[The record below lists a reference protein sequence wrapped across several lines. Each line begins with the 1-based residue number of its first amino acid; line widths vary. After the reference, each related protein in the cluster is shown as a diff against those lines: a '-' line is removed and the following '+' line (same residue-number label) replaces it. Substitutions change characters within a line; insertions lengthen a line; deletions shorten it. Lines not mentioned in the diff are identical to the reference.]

1 MKDEKSSLANG
12 DDSDGDTRKDV
23 EMVEEEKE
31 KLDGEMSRTDKEETG
46 RNEREKEVKKAEE
59 KTENF
64 ADKKNGEKGA
74 SEDVTITDSKSGTPK
89 GGTPKS
95 GTPKPGTPNSES
107 SSSRP
112 SSVPVA
118 SSAKELPK
126 FMFNIADGGFTELH
140 VLWEAEEKR
149 KFDNI
154 WWRYH
159 DYWLL
164 VGAVVYPFFIC
175 CFILHLLFH
184 FSFVV
189 SFFICCFILHLLFHF
204 SFVYSFQRV
213 YSLFISKCLSRFFI
227 FAV

>member
-12 DDSDGDTRKDV
+12 DDSDMGAKQDV

-31 KLDGEMSRTDKEETG
+31 KLDGEMSKTSKDEAG
-46 RNEREKEVKKAEE
+46 RDEGEKEVKKTED
-59 KTENF
+59 KKENF
-64 ADKKNGEKGA
+64 ADKKNDEKGA
-74 SEDVTITDSKSGTPK
+74 SEDATISDSKSGTPK
-89 GGTPKS
+89 T
-95 GTPKPGTPNSES
+95 GTPKPGSPNSE

-118 SSAKELPK
+118 SSSKELPK

-149 KFDNI
+149 KYDNI

-175 CFILHLLFH
+175 CFISCLFTPFNMFIPYLFLNICH
-184 FSFVV
+184 YFSF
-189 SFFICCFILHLLFHF
+189 LLSNNRDHDD
-204 SFVYSFQRV
+204 RMWL
-213 YSLFISKCLSRFFI
+213 SLIH
-227 FAV
+227 